1 MHKSAYCR
9 GLVYGHGAYSLI
21 AHSIQTFR
29 VDEAEIARVNHRRRL
44 MFSDQPVELMVCAR
58 EERGEETYQL

>member
-1 MHKSAYCR
+1 MHKSAFR
-9 GLVYGHGAYSLI
+9 PRLVDGHGAHSLI
-21 AHSIQTFR
+21 THSIQTFR
-29 VDEAEIARVNHRRRL
+29 VYEAEIARVNHRRRL